1 MIKKV
6 RIYVEGI
13 NDIVFLKN
21 YLETVFNFKIDYQ
34 GKKDTFENEKV
45 LGSFVATKGWGKI
58 NTSYYHKEF
67 EDNANKGFTTLIILD
82 ADTIHND
89 GGFGVRQA
97 QVEAVQ
103 ATIPFEYFLIP
114 NGGGDGY
121 LETLLSNIIVEE
133 YRDALQCL
141 RGQDECLRAANASI
155 TGKQLK
161 VSPDKA
167 ADKAVMNTFMS
178 RLKNEGQNKF
188 KDATIWNLNHVY
200 LAPLKNFLQAHLN
213 TA

>member
-1 MIKKV
+1 MRKKV
-6 RIYVEGI
+6 RVYVEGV
-13 NDIVFLKN
+13 NEIVFLKN

-34 GKKDTFENEKV
+34 AKKDTFENDSV
-45 LGSFVATKGWGKI
+45 MGSFVATKGWGKI
-58 NTSYYHKEF
+58 NTAYYQKEF
-67 EDNANKGFTTLIILD
+67 QNNRLLGITTLIILD
-82 ADTIHND
+82 ADTVHND
-89 GGFGVRQA
+89 GGFGARKT
-97 QVEAVQ
+97 QVEAIQ

-141 RGQDECLRAANASI
+141 SGQDECLRAANASI

-167 ADKAVMNTFMS
+167 ADKALMNNFMS
-178 RLKNEGQNKF
+178 RLKNKGQNKF
-188 KDATIWNLNHVY
+188 KDATIWNLNHAY
-200 LAPLKNFLQAHLN
+200 LDPLKNFLQAHLN
-213 TA
+213 TV